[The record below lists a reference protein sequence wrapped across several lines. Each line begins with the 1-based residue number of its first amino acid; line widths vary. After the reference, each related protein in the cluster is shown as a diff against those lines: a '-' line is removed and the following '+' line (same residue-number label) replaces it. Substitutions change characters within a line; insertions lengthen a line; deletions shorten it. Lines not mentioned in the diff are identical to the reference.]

1 MWVGGDETLRASLS
15 SGDEAVGVACC
26 CYDEGVVAVRVRVS
40 VRVSVRDWLAF
51 GFGDATGSGYRDE
64 SRPGIIEMDMQVRA
78 EGGCQGSVQR
88 IYRDE

>member
-1 MWVGGDETLRASLS
+1 MR
-15 SGDEAVGVACC
+15 
-26 CYDEGVVAVRVRVS
+26 

-64 SRPGIIEMDMQVRA
+64 SRPGIIEMNMQVRA